1 MACSQVV
8 FPLRVTVAG
17 ATFESG
23 SLSIPIV
30 LQLLI
35 QTQLLRTRFV
45 RGIRTMFGEHC
56 KFVYT
61 NVEKINPLGLDI
73 HRPATAIGFWF
84 PDIVQQKLGKFDHSQ
99 YLSIPK

>member
-1 MACSQVV
+1 MEWISLRKKGCQLDERERVRETSERTMSTVDGLQAGS

-35 QTQLLRTRFV
+35 QAQLLRTRFV

-56 KFVYT
+56 KFVNT
-61 NVEKINPLGLDI
+61 NVEEIK
-73 HRPATAIGFWF
+73 
-84 PDIVQQKLGKFDHSQ
+84 K
-99 YLSIPK
+99 

>member
-1 MACSQVV
+1 MACRQVV

-30 LQLLI
+30 LELSI
-35 QTQLLRTRFV
+35 QAHLLRTRFV
-45 RGIRTMFGEHC
+45 REIRKMFGENC
-56 KFVYT
+56 KFVNT

-84 PDIVQQKLGKFDHSQ
+84 PDIVH
-99 YLSIPK
+99 